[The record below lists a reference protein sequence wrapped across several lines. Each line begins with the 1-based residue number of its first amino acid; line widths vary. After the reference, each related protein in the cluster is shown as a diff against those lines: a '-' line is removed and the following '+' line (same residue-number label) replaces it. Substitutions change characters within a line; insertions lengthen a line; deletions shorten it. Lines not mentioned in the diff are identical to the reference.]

1 MSIIV
6 RQALSDSL
14 YSLFKKN
21 ESRILCQVPFSDKQ
35 GNPLSDE
42 DVEYVTIIEVTK
54 DLLNAGAS
62 AIYYVRDEEKFLF
75 PALLSEMS
83 YSSGFSEET
92 KEIVTKI
99 LLESINEKE
108 LKGLIPVHS
117 NMLIQQMLPYE
128 EELNQLFI
136 KGLSFQQD
144 IDNHYGN
151 DAIEITA
158 VKRANVNFFI
168 KLAQNSVILDF
179 EKIYHEGSY
188 NETSLIIEVN
198 KLKEK
203 ISKFKLDSAEDN
215 QVYETQKNENRKETV
230 TLLEKW
236 ILKNKVES
244 MNKSSKIKEGKL
256 KL

>member
-14 YSLFKKN
+14 YLLFKKN
-21 ESRILCQVPFSDKQ
+21 ESKLLCQVPFADKE
-35 GNPLSDE
+35 GNPLPDE

-62 AIYYVRDEEKFLF
+62 AIYYVRDEEKFLL
-75 PALLSEMS
+75 PAILSEMS

-92 KEIVTKI
+92 KNEVTQI
-99 LLESINEKE
+99 LLDSLNEKE
-108 LKGLIPVHS
+108 LSGLIPAHS

-128 EELNQLFI
+128 EELNKLLM
-136 KGLSFQQD
+136 KGLNFQQD
-144 IDNHYGN
+144 INNHYGS

-158 VKRANVNFFI
+158 VKRANVNFFL
-168 KLAQNSVILDF
+168 KLAQNSVTLDF

-188 NETSLIIEVN
+188 NETSLINEVN

-203 ISKFKLDSAEDN
+203 ISNFKLDSAEDN